1 MENGRDNSM
10 TTSVTELRTSA
21 RAIWAV
27 INRGDTVVISY
38 RGKPYAKIVPLDLE
52 ADAAQSDSLFGV
64 WKDNQKVD
72 SVEDFIRDVRRVRNA
87 R

>member
-1 MENGRDNSM
+1 MGNGRDNSM

-21 RAIWAV
+21 RAIWGV
-27 INRGDTVVISY
+27 INRGDTVVITY
-38 RGKPYAKIVPLDLE
+38 RGKPCAKIVPLDFE

-64 WKDNQKVD
+64 WKDNETVD